1 MTDKIEE
8 RYAELNQMTR
18 GFFKLINR
26 RNSELGAELRAA
38 SKPKSL
44 LPEGWSIEESVHWKY
59 FIRYKDRIKVEVRS
73 PEFSTSKCEEVLW
86 RLLGDI
92 HAQENQQ

>member
-1 MTDKIEE
+1 MSDKIEA
-8 RYAELNQMTR
+8 RYAELDQLTR
-18 GFFKLINR
+18 GFLELINR
-26 RNSELGAELRAA
+26 RNSELEAELKR
-38 SKPKSL
+38 SGKPKSV

-59 FIRYKDRIKVEVRS
+59 FIRYKDRIKIEVRS

-86 RLLGDI
+86 RLLDDI

>member
-44 LPEGWSIEESVHWKY
+44 LPEGWSIEESMHFKY